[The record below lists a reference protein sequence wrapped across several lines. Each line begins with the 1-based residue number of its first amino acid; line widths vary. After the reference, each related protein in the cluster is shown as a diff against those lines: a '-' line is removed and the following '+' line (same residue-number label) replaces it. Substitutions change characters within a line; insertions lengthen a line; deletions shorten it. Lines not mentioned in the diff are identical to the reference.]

1 MRKQHVSAAVL
12 IAITMSG
19 CGGESSSGGDSTTSD
34 SANNPSN
41 SNTPGSLGNSDN
53 SSNTTSQQP
62 DIKALGSNMLF
73 AIEGFVDSSDPIR
86 NYSSITVKNELPAFK
101 GSDTQKVDVVISAP
115 TIIID
120 NGSSFVDDW
129 HCYEAVGLS
138 AQRQS
143 NKLLV
148 DGTLT
153 EYRYDMNSNSCSS
166 EHLGT
171 YVFNNAVIDSSLE
184 FETVGSVVSKDESG
198 VEAELPT
205 YEFIAKAY
213 EQQSEDR
220 LGDSWAL
227 LQRDKIN
234 VAAKEAGASIFELDA
249 SSGNIN
255 LDLGQLTSDTLID
268 FALLDKNQI
277 LNGSVWGMPGQGVAD
292 ERWCRIVNIPD
303 DLNQDSIKYQSVIST
318 NCARSTQRYCDAFG
332 SSFASGDYPP
342 VAPVAWDNNTASNAQ
357 LNSDE
362 QYQRDAQGHFV
373 VNSSG
378 QNAFVLSS
386 NSVVIPIFGY
396 TSPRTD
402 GKVNNAG
409 LNSWAGHQ
417 GHCQNIMN
425 SAHTKMGI
433 GSKTS
438 KSDSSKVSYWTQ
450 DFN

>member
-19 CGGESSSGGDSTTSD
+19 CGGESSSRGDSTTSD
-34 SANNPSN
+34 SANNPSH
-41 SNTPGSLGNSDN
+41 SDTLGSPGNSDD
-53 SSNTTSQQP
+53 SLNTTSQQP
-62 DIKALGSNMLF
+62 DIKALSSNMLF

-101 GSDTQKVDVVISAP
+101 GANTQNVDVVISSP

-120 NGSSFVDDW
+120 NGSRFVDDW

-171 YVFNNAVIDSSLE
+171 YVFNHAVIDSSLK
-184 FETVGSVVSKDESG
+184 FETVGSVVSKDENG
-198 VEAELPT
+198 VEADLPT
-205 YEFIAKAY
+205 YEFIAKAH
-213 EQQSEDR
+213 EQQSKER
-220 LGDSWAL
+220 FGDSWAL

-234 VAAKEAGASIFELDA
+234 AAAKEVGESIFELNA
-249 SSGNIN
+249 PSGNIN
-255 LDLGQLTSDTLID
+255 LDLSQLTSDTLID
-268 FALLDKNQI
+268 FASLDKNQI

-292 ERWCRIVNIPD
+292 EKWCRIVNIPD
-303 DLNQDSIKYQSVIST
+303 VLSQDSIKYQSVIST
-318 NCARSTQRYCDAFG
+318 NCARSTQRYCDAFD
-332 SSFASGDYPP
+332 SSFPSGNYPP
-342 VAPVAWDNNTASNAQ
+342 VAPIAWDNNTASNAQ

-362 QYQRDAQGHFV
+362 QYKRGAQGHFI

-378 QNAFVLSS
+378 QNVFVLSS

-402 GKVNNAG
+402 GKINNAG
-409 LNSWAGHQ
+409 LNSWAGHE

-425 SAHTKMGI
+425 STYTKMGI
-433 GSKTS
+433 GSKIS

>member
-1 MRKQHVSAAVL
+1 
-12 IAITMSG
+12 
-19 CGGESSSGGDSTTSD
+19 
-34 SANNPSN
+34 
-41 SNTPGSLGNSDN
+41 
-53 SSNTTSQQP
+53 
-62 DIKALGSNMLF
+62 
-73 AIEGFVDSSDPIR
+73 SSDPIR

-220 LGDSWAL
+220 FGDSWAL

-234 VAAKEAGASIFELDA
+234 AAAKEVGASIFELDA